1 MFGCHG
7 LVHCLF
13 SSAGRSINIE
23 RFSKNWSA
31 YYLLRALLTTL
42 EAGTAVAPPDNLV
55 TAGVLTP
62 AASLLQVHEARGLS
76 PPASYTGS
84 VAREGASAAV
94 EDTQKEVAAPSQAS
108 ALCKVGYGLGCGGK
122 HQSAQCFCFCFHIYA
137 CLRYH
142 PCAFM

>member
-23 RFSKNWSA
+23 RFSKSWSA
-31 YYLLRALLTTL
+31 YYLLRALLTRSVTDVVGPRSIADAVHNTTL

-108 ALCKVGYGLGCGGK
+108 ALC
-122 HQSAQCFCFCFHIYA
+122 
-137 CLRYH
+137 
-142 PCAFM
+142 

>member
-31 YYLLRALLTTL
+31 YYLLRALLTRSVTDVVGPRSIADAVHNTTL

-76 PPASYTGS
+76 PPASHMASLLAKAQAQLSRTRKRKLQLLVRPPLS
-84 VAREGASAAV
+84 ARWAGH
-94 EDTQKEVAAPSQAS
+94 
-108 ALCKVGYGLGCGGK
+108 G
-122 HQSAQCFCFCFHIYA
+122 
-137 CLRYH
+137 
-142 PCAFM
+142 